1 MWELIPLMEAYLV
14 LLTLTS
20 SAECKRG
27 VSVLKLVKTARRNS
41 MTQATLEQLL
51 MIKINGRGSA

>member
-1 MWELIPLMEAYLV
+1 MWELIPLMDAYLF
-14 LLTLTS
+14 LLTS
-20 SAECKRG
+20 SAECERG